1 MEKEM
6 NIEMIKEKI
15 KEFFL
20 SDWTL
25 SEKVLLLADVLLL
38 GILIGFLT
46 PLKNGIHFFSDNDMN
61 NNNEMNYERKAEK

>member
-1 MEKEM
+1 MEIM
-6 NIEMIKEKI
+6 KEKI
-15 KEFFL
+15 KAFFL

-25 SEKVLLLADVLLL
+25 PEKILLLADVLLL

-61 NNNEMNYERKAEK
+61 NNNELKCEKPKKAE

>member
-1 MEKEM
+1 MEIM
-6 NIEMIKEKI
+6 KEKI
-15 KEFFL
+15 KAFFL

-25 SEKVLLLADVLLL
+25 SEKILLLADVLLL

-61 NNNEMNYERKAEK
+61 NNNELKCEKPKKAE

>member
-1 MEKEM
+1 MDTM
-6 NIEMIKEKI
+6 KEKI
-15 KEFFL
+15 KAFFL

-25 SEKVLLLADVLLL
+25 TEKILLLADVLLL

-61 NNNEMNYERKAEK
+61 NNNELKCEKAKKAE